1 MNIKLGISSLGLG
14 FIAANSFA
22 GSLSTIY
29 GTNNNGSFGGAVYF
43 DTIIGANDL
52 TVTGFDMNL
61 FNTASTFTLNVYTR
75 SGTYAGATG
84 STTGWT
90 LVGTGTGTGSAK
102 DLPSHVDLNSTF
114 LLGAGTTTGMALE
127 LVDNSNAYTNGTGA
141 NQSYSNSDLSL
152 SLGAASNAP
161 FDGAPFSPRV
171 WNGGIYYRASSVPE
185 PASFAVLGLG
195 AIALIRR
202 RRKS

>member
-152 SLGAASNAP
+152 SLGAASNAILATSL
-161 FDGAPFSPRV
+161 DRRDLLQSLIGT
-171 WNGGIYYRASSVPE
+171 RASIFCS
-185 PASFAVLGLG
+185 AWT
-195 AIALIRR
+195 RR
-202 RRKS
+202 NRVDPTTTKELNS